1 MIVTLVAEEDGVY
14 EVWHELELDE
24 VDARLQMAGLNAPPA
39 PESLQETVPVG
50 EVGDAEES
58 VTDAVSA
65 TVLVVGVV
73 AGLEATAVDV
83 GWGGWLTVRDEVPV
97 LVEWVESPE

>member
-1 MIVTLVAEEDGVY
+1 VTLVAVDDGVY

-58 VTDAVSA
+58 VTDAVKVIGLPA
-65 TVLVVGVV
+65 VEE
-73 AGLEATAVDV
+73 AGLGDTAVVV
-83 GWGGWLTVRDEVPV
+83 GWGGWLTVSDELPA
-97 LVEWVESPE
+97 LVECDESPE